1 MLLQIMPWVAIGV
14 LAVSHWLQVYKIHK
28 HREVR
33 DISQWTYIFLLIGY
47 IALFTKATIDWY
59 AGTGDIVWAARQ
71 MATIIPVS
79 IVLMQIKWHQNDH
92 WHDESDT
99 NCSSCRN
106 EVEEGWCWCPYCGT
120 KNPACIIQAEAL
132 DKLENED
139 NIEQKT

>member
-1 MLLQIMPWVAIGV
+1 MLLQIMPWVAIGI

-33 DISQWTYIFLLIGY
+33 DISQWTYIFLLTGY
-47 IALFTKATIDWY
+47 IALFTKAVIDWQ

-71 MATIIPVS
+71 MATIFPVS

-99 NCSSCRN
+99 NCASCRN
-106 EVEEGWCWCPYCGT
+106 ELEEGWCWCPYCG
-120 KNPACIIQAEAL
+120 KANPACNHKEE
-132 DKLENED
+132 DEN
-139 NIEQKT
+139 NVEQKA